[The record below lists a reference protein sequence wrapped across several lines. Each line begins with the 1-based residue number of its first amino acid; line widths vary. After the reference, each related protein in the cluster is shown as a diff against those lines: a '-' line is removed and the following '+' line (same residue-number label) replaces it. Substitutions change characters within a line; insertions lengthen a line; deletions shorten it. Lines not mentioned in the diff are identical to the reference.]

1 MKLFKKYYTCTSC
14 GKAICGTKR
23 TFFACPMCGNAVS
36 KKKEIKDFD
45 DKYCTN
51 CGYDLSSA
59 IKKAKALL
67 KEEEI
72 N

>member
-1 MKLFKKYYTCTSC
+1 
-14 GKAICGTKR
+14 
-23 TFFACPMCGNAVS
+23 MCGNAVCR
-36 KKKEIKDFD
+36 KKEIKDFD